1 MKSNQRRI
9 VIVLA
14 CLMLLAALTLG
25 CAAGEGS
32 QEKWNRT
39 FGGQYS
45 DGAWSLH
52 TTNDGGYILAGYTA
66 SRGEGSDLWL
76 IKADS
81 KGNRI
86 WDKAFGGSGE
96 DTAYFVRETKDGGYI
111 VTGSTKSF
119 GIGEE
124 SLWLLKTDSNG
135 SREWDRTFG
144 GFVSSSGDGGWSL
157 AETKDGGYIV
167 AGYTKSYGA
176 GGKDLWLIRTDHMGN
191 RLWDKVFG
199 GAKDDVGMSVVQ
211 TKDGGYLITGRTAS
225 YGAGE
230 DDVWLLKTSPQGILQ
245 WNVTIGGKKD
255 DVGFQAIELA
265 DGYAIVGRTESGNPQ
280 AKTAFL
286 LKTDLRGR
294 KIWEREYK
302 RGSSGISLQSTS
314 DGGFI
319 IVGSIDSKQRG
330 KDALLIK
337 TDSIGLEQWSIPLG
351 GPGDDIGTSV
361 VEVNQGEF
369 VLAGITNSMGSG
381 AEDAWLASLKADK
394 NLSEANSASGNDA
407 ASGYDA
413 TSGNSATREKANSAA
428 ALAKDVANTTSNA
441 STNNERPASGVDRNS
456 YQAMLD
462 FEKIFKQR
470 R

>member
-1 MKSNQRRI
+1 MKSKRRRI
-9 VIVLA
+9 VIVLSS
-14 CLMLLAALTLG
+14 LMLLAVLPFG
-25 CAAGEGS
+25 GIAAEEP
-32 QEKWNRT
+32 QEEWNRT
-39 FGGQYS
+39 FGGPYG
-45 DGAWSLH
+45 DGAWSLQA
-52 TTNDGGYILAGYTA
+52 TSDGGYILAGYTA

-76 IKADS
+76 IKADA
-81 KGNRI
+81 KGNHI

-96 DTAYFVRETKDGGYI
+96 DTAYFVRETEDGGYI
-111 VTGSTKSF
+111 VTGSAKSF

-124 SLWLLKTDSNG
+124 RLWLLKTDSNG
-135 SREWDRTFG
+135 SRKWDRIFG

-176 GGKDLWLIRTDHMGN
+176 GGKDLWLIRTDHLGN

-199 GAKDDVGMSVVQ
+199 GAKDDVGMSVLQ
-211 TKDGGYLITGRTAS
+211 TKDGGYIITGRTAS
-225 YGAGE
+225 FGAG
-230 DDVWLLKTSPQGILQ
+230 DDDMWLLKTSPQGILQ

-255 DVGFQAIELA
+255 DVGFQVIELA

-280 AKTAFL
+280 VKMAFL

-294 KIWEREYK
+294 KIWEREYD
-302 RGSSGISLQSTS
+302 RGSSGISLQPTS

-319 IVGSIDSKQRG
+319 IAGSIDSKQRG

-337 TDSIGLEQWSIPLG
+337 TDSIGIEQWSISLG
-351 GPGDDIGTSV
+351 GPGDDIGSSV
-361 VEVNQGEF
+361 VEAKQGEF

-381 AEDAWLASLKADK
+381 AEDAWLVRVKADQ
-394 NLSEANSASGNDA
+394 NSSDSNAEGGNGAEGGYDVARGND
-407 ASGYDA
+407 
-413 TSGNSATREKANSAA
+413 SAA
-428 ALAKDVANTTSNA
+428 LVKDAANTTFNVSIN
-441 STNNERPASGVDRNS
+441 SWRPESGVDRNS

-462 FEKIFKQR
+462 FQKIFKQR

>member
-1 MKSNQRRI
+1 MKSNQRQI
-9 VIVLA
+9 VIVLF
-14 CLMLLAALTLG
+14 CLMLLAALLSG
-25 CAAGEGS
+25 CTSGKS
-32 QEKWNRT
+32 PQEQWNRT

-45 DGAWSLH
+45 DGAWSLQ
-52 TTNDGGYILAGYTA
+52 TTNDGGYIIAGYTA

-81 KGNRI
+81 KGNHI

-96 DTAYFVRETKDGGYI
+96 DTAYFVQETKDGGYI
-111 VTGSTKSF
+111 AAGSTKSY
-119 GIGEE
+119 GIGDER
-124 SLWLLKTDSNG
+124 LWLLKTDSNG
-135 SREWDRTFG
+135 SLKWDRTFG
-144 GFVSSSGDGGWSL
+144 GFVSSSGEGGWSL

-176 GGKDLWLIRTDHMGN
+176 GGKDLWLIRTDHLGN

-211 TKDGGYLITGRTAS
+211 TKDGGYFITGRTAS

-230 DDVWLLKTSPQGILQ
+230 DDVWLLKTGPQGILQ

-280 AKTAFL
+280 AKMTFL

-294 KIWEREYK
+294 KIWEREYE
-302 RGSSGISLQSTS
+302 RESSGISLKSTS

-319 IVGSIDSKQRG
+319 IAGSIDSEQRG
-330 KDALLIK
+330 RDALLIK

-394 NLSEANSASGNDA
+394 NLSEVNAASGNDA
-407 ASGYDA
+407 KSGDDA
-413 TSGNSATREKANSAA
+413 TSGNSATRAKANSAA
-428 ALAKDVANTTSNA
+428 ALAKDVANTTSNG